1 MTYSFKTGELKMSVP
16 GIIAEKVQPQSI
28 EAETSVLGAM
38 LMDKEAICKAVE
50 TLSEDAFYKTAHRK
64 IYSAIID
71 LFEKNEPVDLVTLT
85 NELKKKGELSNIGG
99 AIYLTTILNSVPT
112 AANVEYYIQIVNEK
126 AIIRG
131 LLSAATEIAS
141 MAYQPTEDITQM
153 LDKAE
158 QLIFN
163 IVQRK
168 VNRDFIH
175 IGEMLHDSFA
185 MIEKLYAKKTYVIG
199 VPTGFHDLDV
209 LTAGLHPS
217 DLIIIAGRP
226 SMGKSSFAL
235 NIAQYAAIKE
245 KIPVGLFSLEMSKDQ
260 LVQRM
265 LCAEARVDAHK
276 LRTGYLG
283 EADWPKLTTA
293 AGVLAETPIYIDDSP
308 APSVLEIRAKARRL
322 MAKYNIGLIIIDYL
336 QLIQGRMNIDN
347 RQQEISEISRSL
359 KALARELN
367 IPVVALSQLS
377 REVEKRGDRRPQL
390 SDLRESGAIEQD
402 ADLVAFVYREEY
414 YKPTPENEGIAE
426 IIIGKQRNGPI
437 GIVKLAFIKKY
448 TRFENIAK
456 VEE

>member
-1 MTYSFKTGELKMSVP
+1 MSVP
-16 GIIAEKVQPQSI
+16 GIIAEKIQPQSI

-50 TLSEDAFYKTAHRK
+50 TLSEDAFYKTAHRQ

-126 AIIRG
+126 AVIRG

-141 MAYQPTEDITQM
+141 MAYQPVENIAQM
-153 LDKAE
+153 LDRAE

-168 VNRDFIH
+168 VSRDFIH

-185 MIEKLYAKKTYVIG
+185 MIEELYAKKAYVIG
-199 VPTGFHDLDV
+199 VPSGFVEFDV
-209 LTAGLHPS
+209 LTAGFHPS

-235 NIAQYAAIKE
+235 NIAQYAAVRE

-293 AGVLAETPIYIDDSP
+293 AGVLAEAPIYIDDSP
-308 APSVLEIRAKARRL
+308 APPVLEIRAKARRL
-322 MAKYNIGLIIIDYL
+322 KAKYNIGLIVIDYL
-336 QLIQGRMNIDN
+336 QLIQGRMAIDN

-377 REVEKRGDRRPQL
+377 REVEKRGDRKPQL

-414 YKPTPENEGIAE
+414 YKPTPENEGISE

-437 GIVKLAFIKKY
+437 GTVKLAFIKKY
-448 TRFENIAK
+448 TRFENMAK

>member
-1 MTYSFKTGELKMSVP
+1 MSIPEVM
-16 GIIAEKVQPQSI
+16 AEKIQPQSI
-28 EAETSVLGAM
+28 EAEMSVLGAM

-50 TLSEDAFYKTAHRK
+50 TLPEDAFYKTTHRK
-64 IYSAIID
+64 IYSAILD
-71 LFEKNEPVDLVTLT
+71 LFERNEPVDLVTLT

-99 AIYLTTILNSVPT
+99 PIYLTTILNSVPT
-112 AANVEYYIQIVNEK
+112 SANVEYYIRIVNEK
-126 AIIRG
+126 ALIRG
-131 LLSAATEIAS
+131 LIAAATEITS
-141 MAYQPTEDITQM
+141 MAYQPTEDVAQM
-153 LDKAE
+153 LDRAE

-168 VNRDFIH
+168 VSRDFVH
-175 IGEMLHDSFA
+175 IGEMLHDSFET
-185 MIEKLYAKKTYVIG
+185 IEELYARKAHVTGIPSG
-199 VPTGFHDLDV
+199 FIDLDNLTTGF
-209 LTAGLHPS
+209 HPS

-226 SMGKSSFAL
+226 SMGKSSLAL
-235 NIAQYAAIKE
+235 NIAQYASSRE
-245 KIPVGLFSLEMSKDQ
+245 KIPVGIFSLEMSKEQ

-293 AGVLAETPIYIDDSP
+293 AGILAEAPIYIDDTP
-308 APSVLEIRAKARRL
+308 AIPILEIRAKARRL
-322 MAKYNIGLIIIDYL
+322 KAKYNVGLIIVDYL
-336 QLIQGRMNIDN
+336 QLIQGRMQLEN

-359 KALARELN
+359 KSLARELN
-367 IPVVALSQLS
+367 IPLIALSQLS
-377 REVEKRGDRRPQL
+377 REVEKRGERRPQL

-426 IIIGKQRNGPI
+426 VIIGKQRNGPV
-437 GIVKLAFIKKY
+437 GTVKLAFIRKY
-448 TRFENIAK
+448 TRFENLAK